1 MDYRAV
7 ELSESNASDWEGLN
21 ENSPQGSLFHTLKW
35 KRLLEESFRK
45 YATTRYFLIY
55 QDHRPVA
62 LCPFFERRSWGF
74 KNLASL
80 PDSGLN
86 PWNHVV
92 MHEQGCAPD
101 ECLEIFEDIAK
112 SKNMAYVAFG
122 ILEEQRSAIARFG
135 VPVYSADGSMV
146 LDLSENP
153 PDQIWK
159 HTFHH
164 RHSPRQKIR
173 HFERDGFKL
182 DCLASRESLDLF
194 YPYYAANLKRIGGR
208 SYPLSYF
215 EKLLANFSER
225 SPDNVM
231 LIILHKDRCVAG
243 GLLALF
249 WDARKTLYLRYFSLN
264 RSLPSRYTPVYPLYW
279 HAIKEAFRMGCRV
292 VDFGVTPADPS
303 DVHHKTKAEFGCHY
317 LPKFR
322 AVLPTSRL
330 FKLLHRGYSFSAR
343 HGFVMKGLAP
353 E

>member
-1 MDYRAV
+1 
-7 ELSESNASDWEGLN
+7 
-21 ENSPQGSLFHTLKW
+21 
-35 KRLLEESFRK
+35 
-45 YATTRYFLIY
+45 
-55 QDHRPVA
+55 
-62 LCPFFERRSWGF
+62 
-74 KNLASL
+74 
-80 PDSGLN
+80 
-86 PWNHVV
+86 

-112 SKNMAYVAFG
+112 RKNMTYVTFG
-122 ILEEQRSAIARFG
+122 ILEEQRSAIAKFE

-164 RHSPRQKIR
+164 GQRQKIR
-173 HFERDGFKL
+173 HFERDGFTL

-194 YPYYAANLKRIGGR
+194 YPYYATNIKRIGGR
-208 SYPLSYF
+208 PYPLSYF

-231 LIILHKDRCVAG
+231 LIILHKDRYVAG
-243 GLLALF
+243 GFLALF

-264 RSLPSRYTPVYPLYW
+264 RSLPNRYTPVYPLCW

-292 VDFGVTPADPS
+292 VDFGGTPADPS

-317 LPKFR
+317 VRKFR
-322 AVLPTSRL
+322 AVLPTSHL